1 MYGVENML
9 SSLPFRGFLI
19 VSGLFG
25 IAFFGA
31 ISGLTVARSFGRGRK
46 LHVDRTPFPRTM
58 FQLGVAGTLVGFLAA
73 FMGFMGT
80 RFIGVLWDAF
90 GVGILVAI
98 LLWVWHWVEDEFA
111 WPGWFVPAE
120 AKDIPGRFY
129 VRREARRREKA
140 ELLALGREMVERDRE
155 DSERGDKFEE
165 RGDDGLGSSRGE

>member
-1 MYGVENML
+1 MN
-9 SSLPFRGFLI
+9 
-19 VSGLFG
+19 
-25 IAFFGA
+25 
-31 ISGLTVARSFGRGRK
+31 
-46 LHVDRTPFPRTM
+46 RTPIPRTM
-58 FQLGVAGTLVGFLAA
+58 FQFGFGWTLVGFLAIL
-73 FMGFMGT
+73 MGFMGT
-80 RFIGVLWDAF
+80 RFIDVAWDVFDA
-90 GVGILVAI
+90 GILAAI

-140 ELLALGREMVERDRE
+140 ELLALGREMLERDRE